1 MFLLGGYMTET
12 LTILLKITLMLFMV
26 GNLLDLGLRL
36 DLKVALRGFRDVRFI
51 TLTVVWGF
59 ILCPAL
65 GYLLAKVIPLAPPV
79 AMGLILMTLG
89 PGGPMLPLM
98 VDKARGDLNFTA
110 TFTLLT
116 TLGTVVFLPVMV
128 PVLVQGLTV
137 TTWMVAKP
145 MLLFILLP
153 LVIGVVMKV
162 RWESFAS
169 SIQPFVNKATKIDT
183 LLMLVLVFGVYGK
196 GMLGTVGTFAAG
208 AQFVFLTIVTAGSYW
223 LSFGMPERQKSV
235 LSIGVCCR
243 QIGPALAPLYIA
255 PNVDPLAIVTTGA
268 LGTITPIIAMLIAAR
283 IYAKRAGKTVEGGV
297 A

>member
-1 MFLLGGYMTET
+1 MLET
-12 LTILLKITLMLFMV
+12 LLKITLVIFMV

-65 GYLLAKVIPLAPPV
+65 GYLLAKIIPLPAPV

-98 VDKARGDLNFTA
+98 VDKARGDLNYTG

-128 PVLVQGLTV
+128 PILVEGLTV

-145 MLLFILLP
+145 MLFFILLP
-153 LVIGVVMKV
+153 MVIGTVIKI

-196 GMLGTVGTFAAG
+196 GMLGTIGTFAAG
-208 AQFVFLTIVTAGSYW
+208 SQFVFLFIVTAGSYW
-223 LSFGMPERQKSV
+223 LSFGMPKSQKSV

-283 IYAKRAGKTVEGGV
+283 IYARPTRKAVEAGV

>member
-1 MFLLGGYMTET
+1 MNVTDT
-12 LTILLKITLMLFMV
+12 LTILLKITLAFFMV

-36 DLKVALRGFRDVRFI
+36 DLKTALRGFRDLRFI
-51 TLTVVWGF
+51 GLSVLWGF

-65 GYLLAKVIPLAPPV
+65 GYLLAQVLPLAPPV
-79 AMGLILMTLG
+79 AMGLILVSLG

-98 VDKARGDLNFTA
+98 VDKARGDLNYTA

-116 TLGTVVFLPVMV
+116 TLGTVVFMPAMV
-128 PVLVQGLTV
+128 PVLVKGLTV

-145 MLLFILLP
+145 MLFLILLP
-153 LVIGVVMKV
+153 MVIGVVT
-162 RWESFAS
+162 RLRRESFAS

-183 LLMLVLVFGVYGK
+183 LLMLILVFGVYGK
-196 GMLGTVGTFAAG
+196 GMIGTVGSFAAG
-208 AQFVFLTIVTAGSYW
+208 AQFLFLFIVTAGSY
-223 LSFGMPERQKSV
+223 LLTFGMPERQKSV

-243 QIGPALAPLYIA
+243 QIGPALAPLYVA

-283 IYAKRAGKTVEGGV
+283 VYAKRASEAPAKV
-297 A
+297 AA

>member
-1 MFLLGGYMTET
+1 MTET

-36 DLKVALRGFRDVRFI
+36 DLKVALRGFRDARFI

-59 ILCPAL
+59 VLCPAL
-65 GYLLAKVIPLAPPV
+65 GYLLAKAIPLPPPV
-79 AMGLILMTLG
+79 AMGLILMTIG

-116 TLGTVVFLPVMV
+116 TLGTVLFLPVMV

-153 LVIGVVMKV
+153 LLIGVVIKV
-162 RWESFAS
+162 RGESFAS
-169 SIQPFVNKATKIDT
+169 SIQPFVNKGTKIDT
-183 LLMLVLVFGVYGK
+183 LLMLILVFGVYGK

-208 AQFVFLTIVTAGSYW
+208 AQFVFLFIVTAGSYW

>member
-1 MFLLGGYMTET
+1 MTDT
-12 LTILLKITLMLFMV
+12 LTILLKITLAFFMV

-36 DLKVALRGFRDVRFI
+36 DLKTALRGFRDLRFI
-51 TLTVVWGF
+51 GLSVLWGF

-65 GYLLAKVIPLAPPV
+65 GYLLAQVLPLAPPV
-79 AMGLILMTLG
+79 AMGLILVSLG

-98 VDKARGDLNFTA
+98 VDKARGDLNYTA

-116 TLGTVVFLPVMV
+116 TLGTVVFMPAMV
-128 PVLVQGLTV
+128 PVLVKGLTV

-145 MLLFILLP
+145 MLFLILLP
-153 LVIGVVMKV
+153 MVIGVVT
-162 RWESFAS
+162 RLRRESFAS

-183 LLMLVLVFGVYGK
+183 LLMLILVFGVYGK
-196 GMLGTVGTFAAG
+196 GMIGTVGSFAAG
-208 AQFVFLTIVTAGSYW
+208 AQFLFLFIVTAGSY
-223 LSFGMPERQKSV
+223 LLTFGMPERQKSV

-243 QIGPALAPLYIA
+243 QIGPALAPLYVA

-283 IYAKRAGKTVEGGV
+283 VYAKRASEAPAKV
-297 A
+297 AA

>member
-1 MFLLGGYMTET
+1 MNVTDT
-12 LTILLKITLMLFMV
+12 LTILLKITLAFFMV

-36 DLKVALRGFRDVRFI
+36 DLKTALRGFRDLRFI
-51 TLTVVWGF
+51 GLSVLWGF

-65 GYLLAKVIPLAPPV
+65 GYLLAQVLPLAPPV
-79 AMGLILMTLG
+79 AMGLILVSLG

-98 VDKARGDLNFTA
+98 VDKARGDLNYTA

-116 TLGTVVFLPVMV
+116 TLGTVVFMPAMV
-128 PVLVQGLTV
+128 PVLVKGLTV

-145 MLLFILLP
+145 MLFLILLP
-153 LVIGVVMKV
+153 MVIGVVT
-162 RWESFAS
+162 RLRRESFAS

-183 LLMLVLVFGVYGK
+183 LLMLILVFGVYGK
-196 GMLGTVGTFAAG
+196 GMIGTVGSFAAG
-208 AQFVFLTIVTAGSYW
+208 AQFLFLFIVTAGSY
-223 LSFGMPERQKSV
+223 LLTFGMPERQKSV

-283 IYAKRAGKTVEGGV
+283 VYAKRAIEAPAKV
-297 A
+297 AA

>member
-1 MFLLGGYMTET
+1 MVVTV
-12 LTILLKITLMLFMV
+12 LKITLVIFMV

-36 DLKVALRGFRDVRFI
+36 NLKVALRGFRDLRFVG
-51 TLTVVWGF
+51 LSLLWGF
-59 ILCPAL
+59 VLCPAL
-65 GYLLAKVIPLAPPV
+65 GYFLARVLPLSPPI

-98 VDKARGDLNFTA
+98 VDKARGDLNYTA

-116 TLGTVVFLPVMV
+116 TLGTVVFLPLMV
-128 PVLVQGLTV
+128 PVLVKGLTI

-145 MLLFILLP
+145 MLAFILLP
-153 LVIGVVMKV
+153 MVIGVAVKLA
-162 RWESFAS
+162 WEPFAN

-183 LLMLVLVFGVYGK
+183 LLMLVLVFAAYGK
-196 GMLGTVGTFAAG
+196 GMLGTIGTFAVG
-208 AQFVFLTIVTAGSYW
+208 AQVVFLLVVTAGSYL

-255 PNVDPLAIVTTGA
+255 PNVDPMAIVMVGA
-268 LGTITPIIAMLIAAR
+268 LGTIVPIIAMLTAAR
-283 IYAKRAGKTVEGGV
+283 VYARRAGLGVEDV
-297 A
+297 AA

>member
-1 MFLLGGYMTET
+1 MLET
-12 LTILLKITLMLFMV
+12 ILKITLVLFMV

-36 DLKVALRGFRDVRFI
+36 DLKVALRGFRDLRFMGLT
-51 TLTVVWGF
+51 TLWGF

-65 GYLLAKVIPLAPPV
+65 GYLLAHLIPLEPPV
-79 AMGLILMTLG
+79 AMGLILITLG
-89 PGGPMLPLM
+89 PGGPMLPIM
-98 VDKARGDLNFTA
+98 VDRARGDLNYTA
-110 TFTLLT
+110 TFTLYT
-116 TLGTVVFLPVMV
+116 TLGTVIFLPVMV
-128 PVLVQGLTV
+128 PVLVKGLTV

-145 MLLFILLP
+145 MLFFILLP
-153 LVIGVVMKV
+153 MVIGVVIKL
-162 RWESFAS
+162 RWASFAS

-183 LLMLVLVFGVYGK
+183 LAMVSLVFGVYGK

-208 AQFVFLTIVTAGSYW
+208 SQFVFLLIVTAGSYW

-243 QIGPALAPLYIA
+243 QIGPALAALYIA

-283 IYAKRAGKTVEGGV
+283 IYSKWAGKDVVGG
-297 A
+297 AA